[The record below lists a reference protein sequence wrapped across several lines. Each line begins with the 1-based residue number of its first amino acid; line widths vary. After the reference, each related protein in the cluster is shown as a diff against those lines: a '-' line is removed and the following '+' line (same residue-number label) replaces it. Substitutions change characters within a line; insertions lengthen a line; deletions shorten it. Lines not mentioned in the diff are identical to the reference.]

1 MDPSKTKSITW
12 DLVEEILKECEY
24 RDEET
29 QVSEILAAFTLKL
42 AFQDPVTGYKENE
55 PLSESDVD
63 ELVENCIQ
71 RILFDFSPSM
81 ETIRMQAEY
90 LGQYKSKESILSEHS
105 KALDHRLAP
114 LTRTV
119 VEDSSRTLSGREELY
134 QKIVLLCVL
143 RSGLGDPRDKFV
155 MRESTLAVK
164 SVFPFSELEH
174 FMKKEHK
181 LDKRQHLIELSSIV
195 GGIRIF
201 NWQAKQGTA
210 QFEDLPPM
218 LSNALEATLRNM
230 ECMMDY
236 AEEKIKKMRD
246 IGLNVFYFSKENE
259 GHEEKEEYMDPRY
272 KTIIRDSLINYVQ
285 FQKYLKVIYE
295 DVLSIRSRLIQY
307 NKQLPRALNAA
318 EKIITSKPILP
329 TIDVFPK
336 FMTLSKIWHQYQ
348 EEIIVLSY
356 FNSLNQKLHSF
367 TRSITKSTSLKK
379 LKKLANSR
387 INKKKITFAEEP
399 LIFPIPKAS
408 ERLLEFK
415 LHYACN
421 VIPHDDVYQVF
432 EFDNGYCPVALAET
446 GLLLKVTI
454 KRQKGLPKHRNPFFW
469 R

>member
-348 EEIIVLSY
+348 GSIIN
-356 FNSLNQKLHSF
+356 FLNPP
-367 TRSITKSTSLKK
+367 
-379 LKKLANSR
+379 LAG
-387 INKKKITFAEEP
+387 
-399 LIFPIPKAS
+399 AS
-408 ERLLEFK
+408 
-415 LHYACN
+415 AGC
-421 VIPHDDVYQVF
+421 
-432 EFDNGYCPVALAET
+432 GCS
-446 GLLLKVTI
+446 
-454 KRQKGLPKHRNPFFW
+454 
-469 R
+469 